1 MKILKEAYTRDEI
14 KQRVVDTRNIIS
26 ALQDSLS
33 ILQSSLL
40 DADPSVD
47 KDECDKL
54 ARYTRTYEIDIED
67 MMKDFSD
74 DFESFLI
81 DKEEEE
87 DFEDDYEYED
97 EEEVVEESLKES
109 WGLPN
114 YQYEVWYTS
123 SSGND
128 KLLGASDSFA
138 NIEDMAV
145 RQMDKI
151 LSSPWEDK
159 IDKSDIA
166 KSFRIIDTKINR
178 EIKSDKLEDHRE
190 EALEMLLESA
200 KKSLVESEEDIE
212 LIRKVSEPLSN
223 ELDELEGDRDE
234 FYVTW
239 NFGLDGQGNITASV
253 DVNPHPRFNH
263 DPQKIEEI
271 KAKVESAFEHNG
283 FKLDDNFKENPGKTL
298 FGAIHYQI
306 KKSADN
312 LNESASAGSV
322 EDFLKKMEGK
332 SKAEAEKIVRQAKG
346 NPNADKAYRRY
357 LGLTEDAVKTSD
369 GKWAYAVQ
377 PHKIDMDL
385 YDIRFIDGGAKASSK
400 RFETYDDAVKF
411 IKKNAKNNNWIVA
424 QQTELKDKS
433 DKLTNFGKKIASA
446 GINEDTEKIK
456 DGKWTNKGDTGETHG
471 TFATKKEADAQRRA
485 MFANGFKG

>member
-40 DADPSVD
+40 DADPSA
-47 KDECDKL
+47 DEEECSKL

-74 DFESFLI
+74 DFESFLVE
-81 DKEEEE
+81 KEEEE

-97 EEEVVEESLKES
+97 EEVVEESLKES

-151 LSSPWEDK
+151 LSSPFEDK
-159 IDKSDIA
+159 IDKTDIA
-166 KSFRIIDTKINR
+166 KSFRIIDTKIKR

-239 NFGLDGQGNITASV
+239 NFGLDGQGNVTAGV

-312 LNESASAGSV
+312 LNESASVGSV

-346 NPNADKAYRRY
+346 NPNADKAYQKY
-357 LGLTEDAVKTSD
+357 LELT
-369 GKWAYAVQ
+369 
-377 PHKIDMDL
+377 
-385 YDIRFIDGGAKASSK
+385 
-400 RFETYDDAVKF
+400 
-411 IKKNAKNNNWIVA
+411 
-424 QQTELKDKS
+424 
-433 DKLTNFGKKIASA
+433 
-446 GINEDTEKIK
+446 EDTEKIK
-456 DGKWTNKGDTGETHG
+456 DGKWVNKGDTGETHG

-485 MFANGFKG
+485 MFADGFKG

>member
-1 MKILKEAYTRDEI
+1 MKISKEAYTRDEI

-40 DADPSVD
+40 DADPSA
-47 KDECDKL
+47 DEEECSKL

-74 DFESFLI
+74 DFESFLVE
-81 DKEEEE
+81 KEEEE

-97 EEEVVEESLKES
+97 EEVVEESLKES

-151 LSSPWEDK
+151 LSSPFEDK
-159 IDKSDIA
+159 IDKTDIA
-166 KSFRIIDTKINR
+166 KSFRIIDTKIKR

-239 NFGLDGQGNITASV
+239 NFGLDGQGNVTAGV

-312 LNESASAGSV
+312 LNESASVGSV

-346 NPNADKAYRRY
+346 NPNADKAYQKY
-357 LGLTEDAVKTSD
+357 LELT
-369 GKWAYAVQ
+369 
-377 PHKIDMDL
+377 
-385 YDIRFIDGGAKASSK
+385 
-400 RFETYDDAVKF
+400 
-411 IKKNAKNNNWIVA
+411 
-424 QQTELKDKS
+424 
-433 DKLTNFGKKIASA
+433 
-446 GINEDTEKIK
+446 EDTEKIK
-456 DGKWTNKGDTGETHG
+456 DGKWVNKGDTGETHG

-485 MFANGFKG
+485 MFADGFKG